1 MGLDCSFYNNLSWS
15 RYNTQKFVVVF
26 LVYDSI
32 NFPIINNVRY
42 LFMFVW
48 SVALFRLV
56 SGYIFLSHSIVNDF
70 TKIKMTR
77 IFYVTLPLL
86 SYFTYLLTN
95 SLLRKKLID
104 IVPPIFS
111 CFNVVIFSIILLM
124 VKFKKKSI
132 AKS

>member
-111 CFNVVIFSIILLM
+111 CFNVVILSIILLM